1 MSGCLAGGIM
11 PTVFVLLHRDFD
23 EDNWRRAF
31 LNGEAPDKSP
41 YGYHHA
47 RSDEWDIVFSKQ
59 TATRG
64 IFGLLDRISR
74 RLLGFDLVHAWSNR
88 VPMSNATF
96 LWTHTE
102 REHLAACVL
111 LYLSRRRRSR
121 PHIVAQ
127 SVWLMDKWETI
138 SATKRWLYRRLL
150 RIPDILTFLS
160 PLNADKARAIF
171 PQARVEAVA
180 FGISLESY
188 RENRLDCRDFH
199 EKRRVLSLGND
210 VHRDWVTLAAAL
222 ASEEQVAVRIGSR
235 TFPELLLQPH
245 FEVAQLEMTQ
255 ARAWFDW
262 ADILVVPLRPNLH
275 ASGVTTVLEAVAL
288 GIPVIAT
295 RSGGLEW
302 YFDDDCI
309 TYVDAGKPR
318 ALREAILEL
327 TPATASARAKRAA
340 ERFRSADFST
350 EGYARRHIELSL
362 SLLK

>member
-1 MSGCLAGGIM
+1 M

-23 EDNWRRAF
+23 EDNWRRSF

-47 RSDEWDIVFSKQ
+47 RSDEWTIVFSKQ

-64 IFGLLDRISR
+64 AFGLLDRISR
-74 RLLGFDLVHAWSNR
+74 RLLGFDLVHAWNNR
-88 VPMSNATF
+88 VAMLDAAF

-111 LYLSRRRRSR
+111 LYLTRRRRSR
-121 PHIVAQ
+121 PRILAQ
-127 SVWLMDKWETI
+127 SVWLMDKWDTM
-138 SATKRWLYRRLL
+138 SAAKRWLYRRLL

-160 PLNADKARAIF
+160 PLNAEKAREIF
-171 PQARVEAVA
+171 PKLRVEVVA

-188 RENRLDCRDFH
+188 RENREDCRDFH
-199 EKRRVLSLGND
+199 ERRRVLSLGND
-210 VHRDWVTLAAAL
+210 VDRDWVTLATAL
-222 ASEEQVAVRIGSR
+222 ASEKQVAVRIGSR
-235 TFPELLLQPH
+235 TFPQLLQQPH
-245 FEVAQLEMTQ
+245 FEVEQLEMAQ

-262 ADILVVPLRPNLH
+262 ADMLVVPLRPNLH

-302 YFDDDCI
+302 YFDEDCV
-309 TYVDAGKPR
+309 TYVEAGKPD

-327 TPATASARAKRAA
+327 TPAEASARAKRAA
-340 ERFRSADFST
+340 ERFRLADFST
-350 EGYARRHIELSL
+350 EGYARRHVELSL